1 MLFSLGA
8 LVLLIII
15 AAAALRRQQSPAQS
29 VRFRPSNPPAD
40 GSGRFHA
47 VSIRFGANP
56 CSKARRL
63 HGQRFLSA
71 AAPRLPVDGCDAAD
85 CDCRFVHHADRR
97 AGDDRRSPF
106 QSGFGGSALRVEENR
121 RARPDRR
128 IESFDQ

>member
-15 AAAALRRQQSPAQS
+15 AVAALRRQQRTAKS
-29 VRFRPSNPPAD
+29 VASRPSRPLAD

-47 VSIRFGANP
+47 VSIRFGASP
-56 CSKARRL
+56 CRKARRL
-63 HGQRFLSA
+63 HGQRFLSE
-71 AAPRLPVDGCDAAD
+71 AAPRLPVDGCDSAK

-106 QSGFGGSALRVEENR
+106 QSGFGGSASRVDQNR

-128 IESFDQ
+128 VASFDQ

>member
-1 MLFSLGA
+1 MLFSLGV

-15 AAAALRRQQSPAQS
+15 AAAALRRQQSPVQS
-29 VRFRPSNPPAD
+29 MASRQSPPLAEA
-40 GSGRFHA
+40 SGRFHA

-56 CSKARRL
+56 CSKARHL
-63 HGQRFLSA
+63 HGQRFLSE
-71 AAPRLPVDGCDAAD
+71 AAPRLPMDGCDAAN

-106 QSGFGGSALRVEENR
+106 QSGFGGSALRVDQNR

-128 IESFDQ
+128 VASFDQ

>member
-15 AAAALRRQQSPAQS
+15 AAAALRRHQSPAQS
-29 VRFRPSNPPAD
+29 EASRPSPPFAD
-40 GSGRFHA
+40 GSERFHA

-56 CSKARRL
+56 CSKAKRL
-63 HGQRFLSA
+63 HAQRFLSE
-71 AAPRLPVDGCDAAD
+71 AAPRLPMDGCDAAN
-85 CDCRFVHHADRR
+85 CDCRFIHHADRR

-128 IESFDQ
+128 VVSFDQ

>member
-1 MLFSLGA
+1 MLFSVGA

-15 AAAALRRQQSPAQS
+15 GAAALRRRQNPAKSVTSGQSDPL
-29 VRFRPSNPPAD
+29 AD
-40 GSGRFHA
+40 GSGRYHA

-56 CSKARRL
+56 CNKARQL
-63 HGQRFLSA
+63 HGQRYLSA
-71 AAPRLPVDGCDAAD
+71 AAPRLPMDGCDAAN

-106 QSGFGGSALRVEENR
+106 QSGFGGSAARVEENR

-128 IESFDQ
+128 VASFDQ

>member
-15 AAAALRRQQSPAQS
+15 GVAALRRQQSPARS
-29 VRFRPSNPPAD
+29 VTSRPSAQHAD

-47 VSIRFGANP
+47 VSIRVGANP
-56 CSKARRL
+56 CSNARRL

-71 AAPRLPVDGCDAAD
+71 AAPQLPVVGCDAAI
-85 CDCRFVHHADRR
+85 CECRFIHHGDRR

-106 QSGFGGSALRVEENR
+106 QGGFGGSAARVEENR
-121 RARPDRR
+121 RSIPDRR
-128 IESFDQ
+128 IASFDQ

>member
-15 AAAALRRQQSPAQS
+15 AAAALRRQRSPARS
-29 VRFRPSNPPAD
+29 VTSWPSDPPAD

-56 CSKARRL
+56 CSKARQL

-128 IESFDQ
+128 VASFDQ

>member
-15 AAAALRRQQSPAQS
+15 AAAALRRQQSLAQS
-29 VRFRPSNPPAD
+29 GASRSSPPLAD

-56 CSKARRL
+56 CHKARHL
-63 HGQRFLSA
+63 HGQRFLSE
-71 AAPRLPVDGCDAAD
+71 AAPRLPMDGCDATD

-97 AGDDRRSPF
+97 TGGDRRSPF

-128 IESFDQ
+128 VASFDQ